1 MVNMTQQASKHASPG
16 TQKSVLLLKKG
27 GKVNSTEVKDL
38 TGVPPSTQRRWV
50 AAAKASGDWDRLPSK
65 PAHRRRSDAGQGK
78 KLTRRMIAAIKRR
91 LLTNPRLTVN
101 EL

>member
-1 MVNMTQQASKHASPG
+1 MTKQAGKHASAG
-16 TQKSVLLLKKG
+16 TRKSVLLLKKG
-27 GKVNSTEVKDL
+27 GNVNSKEIKDL
-38 TGVPPSTQRRWV
+38 TGVPPSTKRSWV
-50 AAAKASGDWDRLPSK
+50 AAAKASGDWDRLPLK
-65 PAHRRRSDAGQGK
+65 PAHWKRRSDAGQGK

>member
-1 MVNMTQQASKHASPG
+1 M
-16 TQKSVLLLKKG
+16 LLLKKG
-27 GKVNSTEVKDL
+27 GNVNSKEVKDL
-38 TGVPPSTQRRWV
+38 TDVPPSTQRSWV
-50 AAAKASGDWDRLPSK
+50 ASGDWDWLPSK
-65 PAHRRRSDAGQGK
+65 PAHRKRRSDTGQGK